1 MKIEKDSR
9 QVPKTKDIMAN
20 AKYCD
25 ILYCYFQN
33 ISTWDGIQGHPRV
46 FSKRDKNFS
55 KISEYLKISRQ
66 TVSKKFNNLVE
77 LGLIKENKDTYELII
92 LDEDIASLIP
102 INTLKILVSA
112 FNENAISVYVY
123 LLNRYY
129 ATLMNGQQ
137 EFIFT
142 KEQLKGIL
150 GFSTATRSNDYI
162 IDGILTVLQKIGV
175 IKVETRTKVEE
186 FSGDVKSYLYL
197 VYATNQIEA

>member
-92 LDEDIASLIP
+92 LEEDIASLIP

-129 ATLMNGQQ
+129 ATLINGQQ

-175 IKVETRTKVEE
+175 IKVETRTKTEE

>member
-1 MKIEKDSR
+1 MRIEKDSR

-33 ISTWDGIQGHPRV
+33 ISTWDGIEGHPRI
-46 FSKRDKNFS
+46 FTKKDKNFS

-66 TVSKKFNNLVE
+66 TVSKKFNNLME
-77 LGLIKENKDTYELII
+77 LGLIKENGDNFELII
-92 LDEDIASLIP
+92 LEEDIASLIP
-102 INTLKILVSA
+102 VNTLKILVAA

-129 ATLMNGQQ
+129 AAVHNGQQ
-137 EFIFT
+137 EFMFT

-162 IDGILTVLQKIGV
+162 IDGILTVLQKVGV
-175 IKVETRTKVEE
+175 IKIENRTKVDEYT
-186 FSGDVKSYLYL
+186 GDIKTHLYL
-197 VYATNQIEA
+197 VEATNKI

>member
-92 LDEDIASLIP
+92 LEEDIASLIP

>member
-92 LDEDIASLIP
+92 LEEDIASLIP

-129 ATLMNGQQ
+129 ATLINGQQ

>member
-92 LDEDIASLIP
+92 LEEDIASLIP

-129 ATLMNGQQ
+129 ATLINGQQ

-175 IKVETRTKVEE
+175 IKVETRTKAEE

-197 VYATNQIEA
+197 VYATNQIET